1 MSTLHH
7 QHIRECQVFLWSVSE
22 FRPLKGRPPPP
33 PPPSPMVWR
42 YDVIKWVFSHGTD
55 SFRSEINP
63 RKSGLMIPKSPFM
76 ANNGFL
82 DPKLYPL
89 HILAIKKKKNFHIS
103 NFSRPFAWEMTATPP
118 SLPPPAPL
126 GNFAKIL
133 P

>member
-33 PPPSPMVWR
+33 SPSLMVWR
-42 YDVIKWVFSHGTD
+42 YDVIKWVFSHGKD

-63 RKSGLMIPKSPFM
+63 RKSGLMIPKSLFM
-76 ANNGFL
+76 PNNGFL
-82 DPKLYPL
+82 DQKLYPL
-89 HILAIKKKKNFHIS
+89 HILAIKERKIFMYLIFRDLSLEKWLQHL
-103 NFSRPFAWEMTATPP
+103 
-118 SLPPPAPL
+118 LPPPPPPL